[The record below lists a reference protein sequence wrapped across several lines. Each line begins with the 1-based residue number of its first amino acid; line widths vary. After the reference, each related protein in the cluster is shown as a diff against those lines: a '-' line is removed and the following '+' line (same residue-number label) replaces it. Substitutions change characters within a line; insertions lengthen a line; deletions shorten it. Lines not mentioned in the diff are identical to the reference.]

1 MLIKSLYLPIF
12 LQKDNLKATFM
23 TKTFQVI
30 LSVLVICVVSVSTAF
45 AQDDGDDNYDNY
57 DDSTYTED
65 SNATGGDDSYSDYG
79 SSGSSSSDSKAS
91 PSLRPK
97 FQRRAYERF
106 TPPLDTI
113 TGLITY
119 LNVIEIL
126 DQDGVEIYSDSIYKR
141 AQRWLE
147 NEFGKKEAKDFTK
160 SAGMNKE
167 GEGYKMVVSGRFP
180 LTIQVNEFNS
190 IPSGEVE
197 FLMELRFKE
206 GRYRYKI
213 NNLVHIEPPLA
224 GTKGERRTYFEFYK
238 NQKENVKTG
247 DQILVA
253 ADIKIN
259 KLINGLYETCK
270 EPIFV
275 DQDDW

>member
-1 MLIKSLYLPIF
+1 MLIKSIYLPIF
-12 LQKDNLKATFM
+12 LKKDNLKATFM

-30 LSVLVICVVSVSTAF
+30 LSVLVVCVMTLSTAF
-45 AQDDGDDNYDNY
+45 SQDYGNDNYDNNY
-57 DDSTYTED
+57 DTSYTED
-65 SNATGGDDSYSDYG
+65 SSNGSDDSYGDYG
-79 SSGSSSSDSKAS
+79 SSGSSSDDDKATTA
-91 PSLRPK
+91 LRPK

-113 TGLITY
+113 SGLITY
-119 LNVIEIL
+119 LSVIEIL

-160 SAGMNKE
+160 SSGLNKE

-180 LTIQVNEFNS
+180 LVVQVNEYNAV
-190 IPSGEVE
+190 PSGEVE
-197 FLMELRFKE
+197 FVMELRFKE

-224 GTKGERRTYFEFYK
+224 GTKSERRTYFEFYK
-238 NQKENVKTG
+238 NQKENVKAG

-253 ADIKIN
+253 ADAKIN
-259 KLINGLYETCK
+259 KLITGLYETCK

>member
-23 TKTFQVI
+23 TKTVQVI
-30 LSVLVICVVSVSTAF
+30 LSVLIVFGVSLSTAF
-45 AQDDGDDNYDNY
+45 SQDYGNNNYDNY
-57 DDSTYTED
+57 DDSSYSED
-65 SNATGGDDSYSDYG
+65 SNSYGSDDSYGDYG
-79 SSGSSSSDSKAS
+79 SSGSSSDEKAAT
-91 PSLRPK
+91 SLRPK

-106 TPPLDTI
+106 TPPFDTI
-113 TGLITY
+113 SGLITY
-119 LNVIEIL
+119 LSVIEIL

-147 NEFGKKEAKDFTK
+147 NEFGKKNAKDFTK
-160 SAGMNKE
+160 SSGLNKE

-180 LTIQVNEFNS
+180 LVVQVNEFYAV
-190 IPSGEVE
+190 PSGEVE
-197 FLMELRFKE
+197 FVMELRFKE

-224 GTKGERRTYFEFYK
+224 GTKSERRTYFEFYK
-238 NQKENVKTG
+238 NQKENVKAG

-253 ADIKIN
+253 ADKKIN
-259 KLINGLYETCK
+259 KMITGLYETCK